1 MSGSQHHYEAKIVW
15 TGAEAGPAEDV
26 RTFSREHRIEIPG
39 KEPIRGSS
47 DPAFRGD
54 PALHNPE
61 DLLVASL
68 SACHM
73 LWYLALCAAK
83 GITVHAYE
91 DTAEGVMVAEPRN
104 GRFTEV
110 TLRPV
115 VTIGAEDDTALALA
129 LHDRAHAECFV
140 ANSVNFPVHH
150 DAKIVALTAE
160 QA

>member
-1 MSGSQHHYEAKIVW
+1 MSGRQHRYEAKIVW
-15 TGAEAGPAEDV
+15 TGAEAGPAKDV
-26 RTFSREHRIEIPG
+26 RTFSREYRIEMPG
-39 KEPIRGSS
+39 KVAIRGSS

-110 TLRPV
+110 TLHPSVDDRRRRRHGPRPCPARAGPRRMLRRQLGELS
-115 VTIGAEDDTALALA
+115 GA
-129 LHDRAHAECFV
+129 V
-140 ANSVNFPVHH
+140 
-150 DAKIVALTAE
+150 
-160 QA
+160 